1 MLMKSGPAQKSVS
14 KGKTRSIFALYALS
28 ILIILAGA
36 VLCIVSLVSGVNYTV
51 LTSQVPGAVFGL
63 VILFLGLRYF
73 LSVRKL
79 KAEVYKPSSVFSW
92 SNFRKTGKP
101 NLK

>member
-1 MLMKSGPAQKSVS
+1 MKSGPAPKSVS
-14 KGKTRSIFALYALS
+14 KGKTRSVFALYTLS

-36 VLCIVSLVSGVNYTV
+36 ALCVTSLVSGVKYTV
-51 LTSQVPGAVFGL
+51 LTSQVPGAAFGL

-92 SNFRKTGKP
+92 SNFRKTGKT
-101 NLK
+101 NIK